1 MNNPDTDLES
11 VRHEYRAQLAELTFN
26 SKPIITNLT
35 IIAQENIHV
44 ARAIVQAIEDQIKAS
59 LPPQKLPVLYL
70 LDSISKNVGGVYIT
84 LFSHNLLHTFIDAYH
99 AVDDTTKQKF
109 ERVLNTW
116 KVGPNGGPVY
126 PPEVTGLIE
135 RALIKQQQIRYQN
148 RGSIDGR
155 NHIHINPNFLAG
167 MYGSETAPLVA
178 QLPLQQSQVFMPPP
192 DQTRLIQ
199 EYRALLLQRQQ
210 YALQNAGDPNNQV
223 QIQTLQGLL
232 DIIQMTTLTPDQ
244 IQQLRQQISSYMSPS
259 QQPHAAT
266 TSYGNLP
273 TTTTTADLNALL
285 AQHGALQHNIS
296 TSATA
301 ASTSSST
308 NTPPT
313 ATSAPLYPSQP
324 LNLTQSSLPH
334 TASSSSSIGLQS
346 SVNSLVSD
354 PNALVRNLMDFGLL
368 GSKAAGAGGVVGG
381 TPTTPPIV
389 VTVTGSTLIKELGK
403 IQLTS
408 SDIQKKRDGAIAILY
423 DAYPLQCKQC
433 GFRYAKTEEGKAKMD
448 AHLDW
453 HFRQNRRMKDK
464 AKTAQSRNWFVT
476 EEDWIYSRESEINT
490 IIQSAAYFEPA
501 PSTSEEEVMN
511 ESTVIVPLDWEKIS
525 KPCPI
530 CQEKFKKY
538 YSDADD
544 EWIFKNAV
552 EIGGVIYHASCY
564 ADVIKNQETAQSS
577 SRESTPSTVL
587 GKRKAEES
595 QPEVLEVQKR
605 PALVS

>member
-11 VRHEYRAQLAELTFN
+11 VRHEYRAQLSELTFN

-44 ARAIVQAIEDQIKAS
+44 ARAIVQAIEDQIKVS

-99 AVDDTTKQKF
+99 AVDDATKQKF

-126 PPEVTGLIE
+126 PLDVTTSIE
-135 RALIKQQQIRYQN
+135 RALIKQQQMRYQS

-167 MYGSETAPLVA
+167 IQQNQNSLNNYQQPQQTPQTSQTLITSHASAPLSHT
-178 QLPLQQSQVFMPPP
+178 LPLTQQPQSSQPQWADNAHYTNDGGGAGANSYTSTSTTTHPSRQGYYSTQTVSFIPPP
-192 DQTRLIQ
+192 DQARLIQ
-199 EYRALLLQRQQ
+199 EYRALLSQRQQ

-232 DIIQMTTLTPDQ
+232 DLFQMTTLTPDQ
-244 IQQLRQQISSYMSPS
+244 IQQLRQQISNYI
-259 QQPHAAT
+259 
-266 TSYGNLP
+266 
-273 TTTTTADLNALL
+273 
-285 AQHGALQHNIS
+285 GASANRTNINHN
-296 TSATA
+296 
-301 ASTSSST
+301 
-308 NTPPT
+308 
-313 ATSAPLYPSQP
+313 
-324 LNLTQSSLPH
+324 
-334 TASSSSSIGLQS
+334 G
-346 SVNSLVSD
+346 VGVGVGD
-354 PNALVRNLMDFGLL
+354 VRGV
-368 GSKAAGAGGVVGG
+368 GGVVGG
-381 TPTTPPIV
+381 TTPPIV
-389 VTVTGSTLIKELGK
+389 VSVTGSMLKELGK

-408 SDIQKKRDGAIAILY
+408 SDIQKKREGAIAILY
-423 DAYPLQCKQC
+423 DAFPLQCKQC
-433 GFRYAKTEEGKAKMD
+433 GFRYAKTGEGKAKMD

-464 AKTAQSRNWFVT
+464 AKTAQSRNWFVI
-476 EEDWIYSRESEINT
+476 EEDWVYSRESEINT
-490 IIQSAAYFEPA
+490 IIHSAAYFEPA
-501 PSTSEEEVMN
+501 PSSSVSSSTPKKSAPVTQQQPQQSKEEEVMN
-511 ESTVIVPLDWEKIS
+511 ESTVIVPLDWEKMS

-552 EIGGVIYHASCY
+552 EIDGVIYHASCY
-564 ADVIKNQETAQSS
+564 ADVAKNQETTQSS
-577 SRESTPSTVL
+577 SRESTPSSVL